1 MIRVPQIVASTL
13 GVALVAM
20 ILILPRLVALLLIQ
34 LIVLVLVVVVVV
46 VVVATLGL
54 LRLSFILLFL
64 AIGWLGSGFTST
76 FTTAAAAVFLTALT
90 FIAAVR
96 LADTDS
102 LLLVAFLK

>member
-1 MIRVPQIVASTL
+1 LIRVPQIVASTL

-34 LIVLVLVVVVVV
+34 LIVLVLVVVV

-90 FIAAVR
+90 FIAAIR